1 MFPKPRK
8 RFGQNFLQDP
18 AIIDQILA
26 AIAPQPGD
34 RLVEIGPGRGAI
46 TQALLRRAGQLDV
59 VELDR
64 DLIEPLRRSCQGL
77 GHLTIHQA
85 DALTFELCSLAGP
98 NGHGGAGHTPE
109 NKSLTRVIHPNC
121 HVASRQVYDND
132 NERAFNDFHPN
143 CLERARRSREDE
155 SLSRDLHAKGKVRV
169 VGNLPYNISTPL
181 LFRFLDQK
189 ACTQDLHLMLQK
201 EVVERIVAP
210 PGSRTYGRLSV
221 MVQTWCQVQAL
232 FDIPSQAFFPA
243 PKVQSAFLRLLPLDP
258 APLAPRNRRHHAQ
271 LVALAFSQ
279 RRKTLRNSLKDLVGP
294 ADFARLNL
302 DPGQRAEDLPVSA
315 FVALADLTCN
325 TSSDFHL
332 IGED

>member
-1 MFPKPRK
+1 MLRDFCPGDQKIPHNPMFPKPRK

-26 AIAPQPGD
+26 AIAPQAGD

-46 TQALLRRAGQLDV
+46 TQALLRQAGQLDV

-64 DLIEPLRRSCQGL
+64 DLIEPLRRACQGL
-77 GHLTIHQA
+77 GQLTIHQA

-98 NGHGGAGHTPE
+98 NGHGGAGHAPE
-109 NKSLTRVIHPNC
+109 NENLCHYLHPNC
-121 HVASRQVYDND
+121 HGAARHPPD
-132 NERAFNDFHPN
+132 NER
-143 CLERARRSREDE
+143 
-155 SLSRDLHAKGKVRV
+155 LSRDFHAKGKVRV

-189 ACTQDLHLMLQK
+189 ACIQDLHLMLQK

-258 APLAPRNRRHHAQ
+258 APMAPRNRRHHAQ

-302 DPGQRAEDLPVSA
+302 DPGQRAEELPVSA

-332 IGED
+332 NGED

>member
-1 MFPKPRK
+1 MFPQPRK

-26 AIAPQPGD
+26 AIAPQASE

-46 TQALLRRAGQLDV
+46 TQPLLRRAGHLDV

-64 DLIEPLRRSCQGL
+64 DLIDPLGRACQGL

-85 DALTFELCSLAGP
+85 DALAFELRPLAGP
-98 NGHGGAGHTPE
+98 NG
-109 NKSLTRVIHPNC
+109 
-121 HVASRQVYDND
+121 
-132 NERAFNDFHPN
+132 
-143 CLERARRSREDE
+143 
-155 SLSRDLHAKGKVRV
+155 KVRL

-181 LFRFLDQK
+181 LFRFLEQK
-189 ACTQDLHLMLQK
+189 ACIQDLHLMLQK

-221 MVQTWCQVQAL
+221 MVQTWCQALAL

-243 PKVQSAFLRLLPLDP
+243 PKVNSAFLRLVPRDPVPLT
-258 APLAPRNRRHHAQ
+258 PLNPRHHAH

-279 RRKTLRNSLKDLVGP
+279 RRKTLRNSLKDLVTP
-294 ADFARLNL
+294 ADFARLNI
-302 DPGQRAEDLPVSA
+302 DPGQRAEVLPVSA
-315 FVALADLTCN
+315 FVKLSDLTSITPLDDN
-325 TSSDFHL
+325 EHVKS
-332 IGED
+332 

>member
-18 AIIDQILA
+18 AIINQILA
-26 AIAPQPGD
+26 AIAPQAGD

-46 TQALLRRAGQLDV
+46 TQALLRQAGQLDV

-64 DLIEPLRRSCQGL
+64 DLIEPLRRACQGL
-77 GHLTIHQA
+77 GQLTIHQA

-98 NGHGGAGHTPE
+98 NGHGGAGHAPE
-109 NKSLTRVIHPNC
+109 NENLC
-121 HVASRQVYDND
+121 H
-132 NERAFNDFHPN
+132 FF
-143 CLERARRSREDE
+143 
-155 SLSRDLHAKGKVRV
+155 HAKGKVRV

-189 ACTQDLHLMLQK
+189 ACIQDLHLMLQK

-279 RRKTLRNSLKDLVGP
+279 RRKTLRNSLKGLVRP

-302 DPGQRAEDLPVSA
+302 DPGQRAEELPVSA
-315 FVALADLTCN
+315 FVELADMTCN

-332 IGED
+332 NSED

>member
-8 RFGQNFLQDP
+8 RFGQNFLQDS

-59 VELDR
+59 VEVDR

-98 NGHGGAGHTPE
+98 NGHGGAGHAPE
-109 NKSLTRVIHPNC
+109 SESLTRGIHTNC
-121 HVASRQVYDND
+121 HGAARQLKDSERASR
-132 NERAFNDFHPN
+132 DFHAN
-143 CLERARRSREDE
+143 CHEGARHAPEDE
-155 SLSRDLHAKGKVRV
+155 SLSRDLLAKGKVRV

-189 ACTQDLHLMLQK
+189 ACIQDLHLMLQK

-258 APLAPRNRRHHAQ
+258 APMAPRNRRHHAQ

-302 DPGQRAEDLPVSA
+302 DPGQRAEELPVSA

-332 IGED
+332 NGED